1 MDYAKMRA
9 IAEDLTAYAERLE
22 GSWNVEIGP
31 SGPFLA
37 MMSPSKR
44 HEGTV
49 RRIRNQLNEQLPATH
64 PGYICE
70 NGPEI
75 EHPEIG
81 RMRRP
86 DALVIP
92 EDVLD
97 EAGLAV
103 DATQV
108 LAVIEIVS
116 PSNPENAYGEKL
128 TEYQAMGIGL
138 YMIVDPRTGTIE
150 VHSDPCGDRYRQKA
164 PYIFG
169 DTVALGPWSVET
181 SGFRRY
187 GKPGDQM
194 P

>member
-1 MDYAKMRA
+1 MRA
-9 IAEDLTAYAERLE
+9 IAEQLGAYAEHLE
-22 GSWNVEIGP
+22 GAWSVEIGP
-31 SGPFLA
+31 SGPILA
-37 MMSPSKR
+37 MMCPSKR

-49 RRIRNQLNEQLPATH
+49 RRIRNQLNEQLVTTH

-75 EHPEIG
+75 EHPSIG

-86 DALVIP
+86 DAVVIP
-92 EDVLD
+92 EEALD
-97 EAGLAV
+97 EEGLAV

-116 PSNPENAYGEKL
+116 PSNPNNDYGDKL
-128 TEYQAMGIGL
+128 REYPTMGIPH

-150 VHSDPCGDRYRQKA
+150 VHSDPCRAGYGHKD

-169 DTVALGPWSVET
+169 DSVPFGPWTVET
-181 SGFRRY
+181 SAFRRY
-187 GKPGDQM
+187 GASNE
-194 P
+194 

>member
-9 IAEDLTAYAERLE
+9 IAEELTEYAEHLE
-22 GSWNVEIGP
+22 GAWNVEIGP

-44 HEGTV
+44 HEGAV

-64 PGYICE
+64 PGYVCE

-75 EHPEIG
+75 EHPSIG

-86 DALVIP
+86 DAVVIP
-92 EDVLD
+92 EEVLD
-97 EAGLAV
+97 EEGLAV
-103 DATQV
+103 DASQV

-116 PSNPENAYGEKL
+116 PSNPDNDYGAKL
-128 TEYQAMGIGL
+128 TEYPAMGIAHYL
-138 YMIVDPRTGTIE
+138 IVDPRTGTIE
-150 VHSDPCGDRYRQKA
+150 VHSDPCRDRYQHKE

-169 DTVALGPWSVET
+169 DTVPFGPWTVET
-181 SGFRRY
+181 AAFRRY
-187 GKPGDQM
+187 GRAGGTQP
-194 P
+194 

>member
-9 IAEDLTAYAERLE
+9 IAEELTEYAEHLE
-22 GSWNVEIGP
+22 GAWNVEIGP

-44 HEGTV
+44 HEGAV

-75 EHPEIG
+75 EHPSIG

-86 DALVIP
+86 DAVVIP

-97 EAGLAV
+97 EEGLAV
-103 DATQV
+103 DASQV

-116 PSNPENAYGEKL
+116 PSNPDNDYGAKL
-128 TEYQAMGIGL
+128 TEYPAMGIAHYL
-138 YMIVDPRTGTIE
+138 IVDPRTGTIE
-150 VHSDPCGDRYRQKA
+150 AHSDPCRDRYQHKD

-169 DTVALGPWSVET
+169 DTVPFGPWTVET
-181 SGFRRY
+181 AAFRRY
-187 GKPGDQM
+187 GKAGDTQ